1 MTSSSGAHHVNN
13 LVSLNISKPTE
24 KKMRRSLL
32 TAALLAMTMLF
43 TSLPAFAEDKA
54 VVEAMESYMDFVDYG
69 GATIFPEQIPKDDW
83 KNFFVID
90 ARDSDQFLKDHI
102 PGAVN
107 IEWRRALAERSRIPK
122 DKPVLLYC
130 NTGSLSAQAGFALR
144 VAGFENV
151 RILQGGFAE
160 WKAKG
165 GMDAATRATGTVK
178 H

>member
-1 MTSSSGAHHVNN
+1 MK
-13 LVSLNISKPTE
+13 LSLIAASLIAISLHITP
-24 KKMRRSLL
+24 SL
-32 TAALLAMTMLF
+32 AA
-43 TSLPAFAEDKA
+43 AEDKA
-54 VVEAMESYMDFVDYG
+54 AVDAMESYLDFVEYG

-83 KNFFVID
+83 KKFFVID
-90 ARDSDQFLKDHI
+90 ARDKDQFNKEHI

-130 NTGSLSAQAGFALR
+130 NSGSLSAQAGFALR
-144 VAGFENV
+144 VAGYENV
-151 RILQGGFAE
+151 RILQGGFSE

-165 GMDAATRATGTVK
+165 GLDAAEKATQPVK

>member
-1 MTSSSGAHHVNN
+1 
-13 LVSLNISKPTE
+13 
-24 KKMRRSLL
+24 MRRSLL
-32 TAALLAMTMLF
+32 TAALLALTMPF

-122 DKPVLLYC
+122 DTVPKKEVKASR
-130 NTGSLSAQAGFALR
+130 TGQTQKQITIFDKILFQI
-144 VAGFENV
+144 VGFEESIGYINFV
-151 RILQGGFAE
+151 LVGVLVVDVGDTRI
-160 WKAKG
+160 
-165 GMDAATRATGTVK
+165 
-178 H
+178 